1 MVCCACRFSL
11 QAESTAAPAK
21 GRGKR
26 AGNVEPWMA
35 ADTASTKK
43 GVRYRDGQLVSTR
56 GEKFIVETIGTEWN
70 GGSAGKVYTKGKRG
84 KGVI

>member
-1 MVCCACRFSL
+1 
-11 QAESTAAPAK
+11 
-21 GRGKR
+21 
-26 AGNVEPWMA
+26 MA
-35 ADTASTKK
+35 ADKASAKN

-56 GEKFIVETIGTEWN
+56 GEKFIVETLGTEWN